1 MPARIRKAVFPVAGL
16 GTRFLPATKAM
27 PKEMLT
33 VVDRPLIQHVVD
45 EAREAGIE
53 HLIFVTGR
61 NKGAI
66 EDHFDRQP
74 ELEETLAAR
83 GKTEALETL
92 AECLPDAGEASFV
105 RQQAPLGLG
114 HAVWCAREIVGREPF
129 AVILPDVLVQA
140 PGKGCL
146 AQMLDVYNEHGGN
159 ILAVEPVPD
168 EQTKNYGV
176 VATGEAQGHVFPV
189 TGMVEKPAP
198 GTAPSNLTILG
209 RYILQPEIF
218 DLLSAQEKG
227 SGGEIQLTDSMLTLL
242 ETQPFYAIE
251 YEGRAFDCGSKAG
264 FLAANVAFA
273 LERPDLRDTVVA
285 EIKKL
290 L

>member
-1 MPARIRKAVFPVAGL
+1 MTARVRKAVFPVAGL

-45 EAREAGIE
+45 EACAAGIE
-53 HLIFVTGR
+53 HFIFVTGR

-66 EDHFDRQP
+66 EDHFDMQP
-74 ELEETLAAR
+74 ELEGTLRAR
-83 GKTEALETL
+83 GKTAELKLLSEALPE
-92 AECLPDAGEASFV
+92 AGSASFV

-114 HAVWCAREIVGREPF
+114 HAVWCARDIVGDEPF
-129 AVILPDVLVQA
+129 AVVLPDVLVQS

-146 AQMLDVYNEHGGN
+146 AQMLDVYDKHGGN

-168 EQTKNYGV
+168 DALKSYGV
-176 VATGEAQGHVFPV
+176 VAVGDADRNVFPV

-209 RYILQPEIF
+209 RYVLQPEIF
-218 DLLSAQEKG
+218 GLLGEQEKG
-227 SGGEIQLTDSMLTLL
+227 AGGEIQLTDSMLALL
-242 ETQPFYAIE
+242 KSQSFYAVE
-251 YEGRAFDCGSKAG
+251 YEGRAFDCGSKVG

-273 LERPDLRDTVVA
+273 LERPDLRDAVAA

-290 L
+290 I

>member
-1 MPARIRKAVFPVAGL
+1 MTARVRKAVFPVAGL

-45 EAREAGIE
+45 EACAAGIE
-53 HLIFVTGR
+53 HFIFVTGR

-66 EDHFDRQP
+66 EDHFDMQP
-74 ELEETLAAR
+74 ELEGTLRAR
-83 GKTEALETL
+83 GKTAELKLLSEALPE
-92 AECLPDAGEASFV
+92 AGSASFV

-114 HAVWCAREIVGREPF
+114 HAVWCARDIVGDEPF
-129 AVILPDVLVQA
+129 AVVLPDVLVQS

-146 AQMLDVYNEHGGN
+146 AQMLDVYDKHGGN

-168 EQTKNYGV
+168 DALKSYGV
-176 VATGEAQGHVFPV
+176 VAVGDADRNVFPV

-209 RYILQPEIF
+209 RYVLQPEIF
-218 DLLSAQEKG
+218 GLLGEQEKG
-227 SGGEIQLTDSMLTLL
+227 AGGEIQLTDSMLALL
-242 ETQPFYAIE
+242 KSQSVYAVE
-251 YEGRAFDCGSKAG
+251 YEGRAFDCGSKVG

-273 LERPDLRDTVVA
+273 LERPDLRDAVAA

-290 L
+290 I

>member
-16 GTRFLPATKAM
+16 GTRFLPATKSM

-61 NKGAI
+61 NKGVI

-83 GKTEALETL
+83 GKTAALETL
-92 AECLPDAGEASFV
+92 AECLPEAGAASFV

-114 HAVWCAREIVGREPF
+114 HAVWCAREIVGDEPF

-140 PGKGCL
+140 PDKGCL
-146 AQMLDVYNEHGGN
+146 AQMLDVYNSRGGN

-168 EQTKNYGV
+168 DQTQNYGV
-176 VATGEAQGHVFPV
+176 VATGAADGNVFPV
-189 TGMVEKPAP
+189 TGMVEKPEP

-218 DLLSAQEKG
+218 GLLSEQAAG

-242 ETQPFYAIE
+242 ETQHFFAVE

-273 LERPDLRDTVVA
+273 IDRADLRDTVVA

>member
-53 HLIFVTGR
+53 HLVFVTGR

-66 EDHFDRQP
+66 EDHFDKQP
-74 ELEETLAAR
+74 ELEETLASR
-83 GKTEALETL
+83 GKTAALETL
-92 AECLPDAGEASFV
+92 AECLPRAGEASFV

-114 HAVWCAREIVGREPF
+114 HAVWCAREIVGNEPF
-129 AVILPDVLVQA
+129 AVILPDVLVQT

-146 AQMLDVYNEHGGN
+146 AQMLDVYNAHGGN

-168 EQTKNYGV
+168 DQTQNYGV
-176 VATGEAQGHVFPV
+176 VATGEAEGNVFPV
-189 TGMVEKPAP
+189 TGMVEKPNL

-218 DLLSAQEKG
+218 DLLSAQETG
-227 SGGEIQLTDSMLTLL
+227 AGGEIQLTDSMLALL
-242 ETQPFYAIE
+242 EAQPFYAVE
-251 YEGRAFDCGSKAG
+251 YEGRAFDCGSKTG
-264 FLAANVAFA
+264 FLAANVAYA
-273 LERPDLRDTVVA
+273 LDRPDLRDTVVA

>member
-1 MPARIRKAVFPVAGL
+1 MTARVRKAVFPVAGL

-45 EAREAGIE
+45 EACAAGIE
-53 HLIFVTGR
+53 HFIFVTGR

-66 EDHFDRQP
+66 EDHFDMQP
-74 ELEETLAAR
+74 ELEGTLRAR
-83 GKTEALETL
+83 GKTAELKLLSEALPE
-92 AECLPDAGEASFV
+92 AGSASFV

-114 HAVWCAREIVGREPF
+114 HAVWCARDIVGDEPF
-129 AVILPDVLVQA
+129 AVVLPDVLVQS

-146 AQMLDVYNEHGGN
+146 AQMLDVYDKHGGN

-168 EQTKNYGV
+168 DALKSYGV
-176 VATGEAQGHVFPV
+176 VAVGDADRNVFPV

-209 RYILQPEIF
+209 RYVLQPEIF
-218 DLLSAQEKG
+218 GLLGEQEKG
-227 SGGEIQLTDSMLTLL
+227 AGGEIQLTDSMLALL
-242 ETQPFYAIE
+242 KSQSFYAVE
-251 YEGRAFDCGSKAG
+251 YEGRAFDCGSKVG

-273 LERPDLRDTVVA
+273 LERPDLRDAVA
-285 EIKKL
+285 VEIKKL
-290 L
+290 I

>member
-1 MPARIRKAVFPVAGL
+1 MTARVRKAVFPVAGL

-45 EAREAGIE
+45 EACAAGIE
-53 HLIFVTGR
+53 HFIFVTGR

-66 EDHFDRQP
+66 EDHFDMQP
-74 ELEETLAAR
+74 ELEGTLRAR
-83 GKTEALETL
+83 GKTAELKLLSEALPE
-92 AECLPDAGEASFV
+92 AGSASFV

-114 HAVWCAREIVGREPF
+114 HAVWCARDIVGDEPF
-129 AVILPDVLVQA
+129 AVVLPDVLVQS

-146 AQMLDVYNEHGGN
+146 AQMLDVYDKHGGN

-168 EQTKNYGV
+168 DELKSYGV
-176 VATGEAQGHVFPV
+176 VAVGDADRNVFPV

-209 RYILQPEIF
+209 RYVLQPEIF
-218 DLLSAQEKG
+218 GLLGEQEKG
-227 SGGEIQLTDSMLTLL
+227 AGGEIQLTDSMLALL
-242 ETQPFYAIE
+242 KSQSFYAVE
-251 YEGRAFDCGSKAG
+251 YEGRAFDCGSKVG

-273 LERPDLRDTVVA
+273 LERPDLRDAVA
-285 EIKKL
+285 VEIKKL
-290 L
+290 I

>member
-1 MPARIRKAVFPVAGL
+1 MTARVRKAVFPVAGL

-33 VVDRPLIQHVVD
+33 VVDRPLIQHGVD
-45 EAREAGIE
+45 EACAAGIE
-53 HLIFVTGR
+53 HFIFVTGR

-66 EDHFDRQP
+66 EDHFDMQP
-74 ELEETLAAR
+74 ELEGTLRAR
-83 GKTEALETL
+83 GKTAELKLLSEALPE
-92 AECLPDAGEASFV
+92 AGSASFV

-114 HAVWCAREIVGREPF
+114 HAVWCARDIVGDEPF
-129 AVILPDVLVQA
+129 AVVLPDVLVQS

-146 AQMLDVYNEHGGN
+146 AQMLDVYDKHGGN

-168 EQTKNYGV
+168 DELKSYGV
-176 VATGEAQGHVFPV
+176 VAVGDADRNVFPV

-209 RYILQPEIF
+209 RYVLQPEIF
-218 DLLSAQEKG
+218 GLLGEQEKG
-227 SGGEIQLTDSMLTLL
+227 AGGEIQLTDSMLALL
-242 ETQPFYAIE
+242 KSQSVYAVE
-251 YEGRAFDCGSKAG
+251 YEGRAFDCGSKVG

-273 LERPDLRDTVVA
+273 LERPDLRDAVA
-285 EIKKL
+285 VEIKKL
-290 L
+290 I